1 MIKKGNVEELLLNP
15 VSFLADA
22 STPDEDIAISSR
34 IRLARNLAGT
44 PFPANASPEWRAEI
58 RDKILGSLNCRNLEG
73 KNCRYFNM
81 EELDEMEKEILLERH
96 LASRELITGSPG
108 SALVVRGDEAVSLM
122 INEEDQLRLQAIRPG
137 FSLRTLWKEIDQI
150 DDNLSGKLDFAF
162 DSELGYLTSCPTNVG
177 TGMRAS
183 VMLHLP
189 ALVLSGRIAPTIQ
202 GINKLNLAVRGI
214 YGEGTKNLGNLFQV
228 SNQATLGESEG
239 QIIDRLCR
247 VITDI
252 IEFEKEARSQ
262 LLKQDKFGMLNHVGR
277 AYGILRYGYKITSGE
292 ALNCLSG
299 IRAGVDLKLFKNLT
313 IHNVNELFIAINS
326 GHLQYFAGK
335 NLSPEERDVFRATF
349 CRTKLADW
357 GTEK

>member
-1 MIKKGNVEELLLNP
+1 MKKGFVEDLLANP

-22 STPDEDIAISSR
+22 SNDEDIAISSR

-44 PFPANASPEWRAEI
+44 PFPVNASKETREAIRA
-58 RDKILGSLNCRNLEG
+58 KILKSLNCRNLEG
-73 KNCRYFNM
+73 RNCRYFNM
-81 EELDEMEKEILLERH
+81 EELSEMDKEILLERH
-96 LASRELITGSPG
+96 LASRELISSASG

-137 FSLRTLWKEIDQI
+137 FSLRQLYKEIDRI

-162 DSELGYLTSCPTNVG
+162 DSQLGFLTACPTNVG
-177 TGMRAS
+177 SGMRAS

-189 ALVLSGRIAPTIQ
+189 ALVLSGRIVPTIQ

-239 QIIDRLCR
+239 QIIDRLCG

-252 IEFEKEARSQ
+252 IEFEKEARRQ
-262 LLKQDKFGMLNHVGR
+262 LLKQDKYGILNHVGR
-277 AYGILRYGYKITSGE
+277 AYGVLRYGYKISSGE

-313 IHNVNELFIAINS
+313 IHHVNELFIAINS
-326 GHLQYFAGK
+326 GHLQHYAGK
-335 NLSPEERDVFRATF
+335 ELSAEERDIFRATF
-349 CRTKLADW
+349 CRTKLAGW
-357 GTEK
+357 GN